1 MFRIVYTLTYKYFR
15 TFYIRFILHST
26 QNKFFKTHISGEL
39 LPGKLF
45 WQLFQVFLDNIHQFN
60 PIVPIIAKKIA
71 LDHSTAIR
79 STNIANENQAV
90 KIRER
95 YVLNYWKW

>member
-45 WQLFQVFLDNIHQFN
+45 
-60 PIVPIIAKKIA
+60 
-71 LDHSTAIR
+71 
-79 STNIANENQAV
+79 
-90 KIRER
+90 
-95 YVLNYWKW
+95 